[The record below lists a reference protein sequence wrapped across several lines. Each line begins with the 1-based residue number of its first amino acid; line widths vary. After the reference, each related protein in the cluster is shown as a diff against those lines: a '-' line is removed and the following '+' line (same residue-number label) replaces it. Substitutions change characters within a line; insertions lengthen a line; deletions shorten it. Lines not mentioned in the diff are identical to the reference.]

1 MSFEFDLNLQRID
14 RAVYNGLDWLGDL
27 GGLYEALA
35 VVLGAI
41 VTLFNYKGLENYL
54 VHKLFRENDKS
65 NKDS

>member
-1 MSFEFDLNLQRID
+1 MNLQRID

-41 VTLFNYKGLENYL
+41 VTLFNYKQMENYL
-54 VHKLFRENDKS
+54 VQQLFREKDK
-65 NKDS
+65 